1 MSLGLFKDHV
11 AEGGGLCLGEEELGS
26 VAGDKSYLP
35 PRRNPRNK
43 HQEWLG
49 YLHLQ
54 GQPGNS
60 LFELSCLLPGLPAML
75 RAILS
80 FVEEEMAA

>member
-11 AEGGGLCLGEEELGS
+11 AQGGGLCLGEEELGS
-26 VAGDKSYLP
+26 VARDKSYLP

-43 HQEWLG
+43 HQECLG

-60 LFELSCLLPGLPAML
+60 LFELSCLLPGLPAIL